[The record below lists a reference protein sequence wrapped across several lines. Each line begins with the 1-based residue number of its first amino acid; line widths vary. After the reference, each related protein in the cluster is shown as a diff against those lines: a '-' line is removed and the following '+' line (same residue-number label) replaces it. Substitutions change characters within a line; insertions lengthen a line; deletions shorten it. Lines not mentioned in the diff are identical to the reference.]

1 MSDADEPGAQRCD
14 DVTAVIVTYN
24 PPAEALAA
32 TLQAIAGQVG
42 RILVIDNGSG
52 ADEKALIERHVTQHA
67 ETARVV
73 FQAENL
79 GLGAAH
85 NIGISLA
92 RETGSRFALLLDQD
106 SQAAAAMVAKLRAA
120 YEQLAAEGE
129 QVAGV
134 GPQYF
139 DHLTGLYSGFV
150 QVGTFDLTQRQCKQG
165 AKVVEADF
173 LISSGTLL
181 PLAGIETIGPIDEQ
195 FFIDY
200 VDTEWCFRARAAG
213 YKLIGVCDAMMTHSL
228 GERRVRFW
236 FLFRWRSF
244 SFHKSFRY
252 YYMARNGLL
261 LLRRS
266 YIPLRWRLIV
276 LKRTIKLAVILVIM
290 PGARSERFAMI
301 FRGLYDGIRGATGRL
316 VG

>member
-1 MSDADEPGAQRCD
+1 MSDVDEKSGQRCD

-24 PPAEALAA
+24 PPAEAFAA

-42 RILVIDNGSG
+42 RILVVDNASG
-52 ADEKALIERHVTQHA
+52 AEEKALIERQVAQYA
-67 ETARVV
+67 EMAGVA

-85 NIGISLA
+85 NIGMSLA
-92 RETGSRFALLLDQD
+92 REAGSRFALLLDQD
-106 SQAAAAMVAKLRAA
+106 SQAGTGMVAKLRAA

-134 GPQYF
+134 GPRYF

-150 QVGTFDLTQRQCKQG
+150 QVGTFDLMQRPCEQG
-165 AKVVEADF
+165 AEVVEADF
-173 LISSGTLL
+173 LISSGTLV
-181 PLAGIETIGPIDEQ
+181 PLAGVETIGPIDEQ

-236 FLFRWRSF
+236 FPFRWRSF

-252 YYMARNGLL
+252 YYIARNGLL

-276 LKRTIKLAVILVIM
+276 LKRTIVLVAILIII
-290 PGARSERFAMI
+290 PGARGERFAMI
-301 FRGLYDGIRGATGRL
+301 SRGLYDGVRGATGRL
-316 VG
+316 AG